1 MDGDETAPVVPS
13 WVSKLGIVDR
23 ASGIEKARSS
33 RQQLLDAT
41 GAALTGFDE
50 AGGATTANLLL
61 LGLAARGL
69 GLHDASVE
77 ALEAD
82 NPFAAFALIRAY
94 AENAATFMYAIDKP
108 NTIDQLFGLSEHPIS
123 LSRITSHAKQSP
135 STRFREFGAVY
146 DSLSAYAHPMPTSIL
161 ASATNV
167 GENGLQWSSGP
178 AFKSDNDFLT
188 ASGWI
193 VEFAVANADLLEDFA
208 QSQGGNTEVVVLFGQ
223 GSSDGG
229 RDGRAGAA
237 HRRGR

>member
-1 MDGDETAPVVPS
+1 MTKPQGDLPRFV
-13 WVSKLGIVDR
+13 
-23 ASGIEKARSS
+23 
-33 RQQLLDAT
+33 Q
-41 GAALTGFDE
+41 
-50 AGGATTANLLL
+50 L

-82 NPFAAFALIRAY
+82 NPFAAFTLIRAY

-208 QSQGGNTEVVVLFGQ
+208 QSQGGNTEFVVLFGQ
-223 GSSDGG
+223 GSSDGS
-229 RDGRAGAA
+229 
-237 HRRGR
+237 